1 MPEKCEKIL
10 TTHSHNKK
18 KEMSRF
24 RNFVFT
30 VNNYTDD
37 DVKALDAFECSY
49 MIYGYE
55 KGESGTPHL
64 QGYCEMKIQ
73 KSIKQL
79 KKDFPRAHIEKRR
92 GTAQQAAD
100 YCKKDGQFVEKGTL
114 SNPGK
119 RNDIIA
125 LRDAIKG
132 EPDINTRT
140 LIERLPESI
149 ARFPRF
155 VSALRSVYYKPATL
169 DWTTPPNAWLF
180 GESGSGKTSSAY
192 AMCENPPYDKLLNK
206 WWDDYDF
213 ESDVLID
220 DLHPDSAKYIVT
232 HLKRWAD
239 RYPFRA
245 EVKGSTIFIRP
256 RRIIVTTQYTM
267 EELFP
272 HQPDID
278 AIIRRFSDFVPRPYI
293 EKKDALPQNEPQE
306 TPPPST
312 TQSDLPE
319 EKEDH

>member
-64 QGYCEMKIQ
+64 QGYCEMKQQ
-73 KSIKQL
+73 KSLKQL
-79 KKDFPRAHIEKRR
+79 KKAFPRAHIEKRR
-92 GTAQQAAD
+92 GTAEQAAD
-100 YCKKDGQFVEKGTL
+100 YCKKDGNFVEKGVL
-114 SNPGK
+114 SQQGK

-125 LRDAIKG
+125 LRDEVKG
-132 EPDINTRT
+132 NPTITTRE
-140 LIERLPESI
+140 LIERLPESL

-155 VSALRSVYYKPATL
+155 VAAVRSVYYRPERL
-169 DWTTPPNAWLF
+169 NWTTPPNIWLF
-180 GESGSGKTSSAY
+180 GESGCGKTSTAY
-192 AMCENPPYDKLLNK
+192 SLCENPPYDKLLNK
-206 WWDDYDF
+206 WWDDYDM
-213 ESDVLID
+213 EDDVLID
-220 DLHPDSAKYIVT
+220 DLHPDGAKYIVT

-245 EVKGSTIFIRP
+245 EVKGATIFIRP

-267 EELFP
+267 QELFP
-272 HQPDID
+272 NEQDID
-278 AIIRRFSDFVPRPYI
+278 AILRRFSDMVPVVY
-293 EKKDALPQNEPQE
+293 KKRDALPTNQQEE
-306 TPPPST
+306 TPPPS
-312 TQSDLPE
+312 QEEDSLP
-319 EKEDH
+319 